1 MAGVWLPE
9 GLRLRFRVNRFA
21 PRGGEHRTAN
31 FGSLGRSPH
40 RGSNEWKMRG
50 PRVRFGRL
58 GDATL
63 PFVSLVVKMGSRVT
77 RPSESAAFNSAITR
91 GTFPGPQTPDPRSRT
106 RLRLASVFVPHCGT
120 TPGQAGGQ
128 ARTLNI
134 EFEDAFGGVAE
145 RDRRGAC
152 ATLGTG
158 RLGLSCLLCVS
169 WLKFG
174 FRRARPSESDG

>member
-31 FGSLGRSPH
+31 FGSRGRSPH

-106 RLRLASVFVPHCGT
+106 RLRCAP
-120 TPGQAGGQ
+120 PRQ